1 MAEAFFVE
9 EEVFEVG
16 GSFVGVLEVHVEVD
30 EGEIRAVAFDFEAEL
45 RHFDAQ
51 VARLEE
57 LL

>member
-1 MAEAFFVE
+1 M
-9 EEVFEVG
+9 FEVG